1 MKILFKFLGISLV
14 VVLLIT
20 GIYGLGIQ
28 YNWYGQLEEPG
39 IPIYSSLPDDLVQQK
54 EDRQKEI
61 SSSPKQILFG
71 DTHVHTTYSTDAFL
85 WSLPIFNGEG
95 PHPISDACD
104 YARFC
109 AALDFWVTTDHAE
122 ASTPRKWKSIKDAV
136 RLCNAP
142 SNAEDPDMVTF
153 LGFEWTQVGLEA
165 QNHYGHKN
173 VIFLDTEE
181 NKVPL
186 RPIGAGG

>member
-95 PHPISDACD
+95 PHPISD
-104 YARFC
+104 
-109 AALDFWVTTDHAE
+109 
-122 ASTPRKWKSIKDAV
+122 
-136 RLCNAP
+136 
-142 SNAEDPDMVTF
+142 
-153 LGFEWTQVGLEA
+153 
-165 QNHYGHKN
+165 
-173 VIFLDTEE
+173 
-181 NKVPL
+181 
-186 RPIGAGG
+186 